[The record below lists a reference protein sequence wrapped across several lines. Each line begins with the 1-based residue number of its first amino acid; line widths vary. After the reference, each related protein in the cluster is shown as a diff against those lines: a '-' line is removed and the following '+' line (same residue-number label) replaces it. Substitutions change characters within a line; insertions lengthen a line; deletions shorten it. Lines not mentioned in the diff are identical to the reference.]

1 MESFNFS
8 RGEVL
13 PVDKPKGWTSNDVV
27 QKIRSLIRSRHP
39 LSEGRSIRVGHAG
52 TLDPLATGLLIVC
65 TGAMTH
71 KIAQFQLEEKEYT
84 GSFYLGA
91 TTATGDLESPP
102 ENFKD
107 TGMVT
112 EEKIRV
118 CARQLTGEI
127 LQQPPAFSAMKTG
140 GKRAY
145 KLARQ
150 GEPVVLTPR
159 CVTIY
164 RFEITDIRLPLV
176 FFNIV
181 CSKGTYLR
189 SIAVDFGRMVG
200 PGAYL
205 ASLCRVR
212 IGDIT
217 LKQAWNLEQ
226 LEQAILNTPV

>member
-1 MESFNFS
+1 MTFNFS

-27 QKIRSLIRSRHP
+27 QKIRTLIRSRQP
-39 LSEGRSIRVGHAG
+39 LTEGGTIRVGHAG

-65 TGAMTH
+65 TGAMTR
-71 KIAQFQLEEKEYT
+71 KISRFQLAEKEYI

-91 TTATGDLESPP
+91 TTPTGDLESSP

-107 TGMVT
+107 VSNVT
-112 EEKIRV
+112 EEKLLA

-127 LQQPPAFSAMKTG
+127 LQQPPAFSAMKTA

-145 KLARQ
+145 QLARQ
-150 GEPVVLTPR
+150 GQPLLLMPR
-159 CVTIY
+159 PVTIY

-189 SIAVDFGRMVG
+189 SIAIDFGRLAG
-200 PGAYL
+200 AGAYL

-217 LKQAWNLEQ
+217 LKQSWNMQQ